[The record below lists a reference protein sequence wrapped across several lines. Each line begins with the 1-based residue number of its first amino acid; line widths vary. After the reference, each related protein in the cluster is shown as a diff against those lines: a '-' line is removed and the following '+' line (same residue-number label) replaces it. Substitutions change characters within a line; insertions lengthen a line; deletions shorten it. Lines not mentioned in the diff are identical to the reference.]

1 MAVVAGGC
9 ALANLVI
16 GARHFLQVPRLS
28 DFMLFY
34 AAATVARQHG
44 WSHLYDLKLQAA
56 TEAALDPQGYFLPFY
71 YPPPVA
77 VLALPFSYLPLIA
90 GYIAWVLLLLVV
102 LVITWWLAAPGVGA
116 AKLLQIVLAVGLFP
130 LAFGIREG
138 QLVLV
143 VGLGLAIA
151 WRTERAGYPVWAGAA
166 LSLLALKPQL
176 AFLVPVALL
185 VAGRY
190 RVLAGLAIAG
200 GLLAAASFLMIGGEG
215 VRGWMAAIEAAS
227 RVHQEAYSLRGW
239 LGTSAWVLPLQAAT
253 AALALVAAWRHRHS
267 FALVLGAAVVGSCWP
282 LRTCTS
288 RISPCWCPSPGWP
301 GVPGRRAA
309 CGGSPLRVGS
319 SSTWRSC
326 PGSWPSSWRRP
337 GSAGWRLGP
346 VLAVDATQGG
356 VEAGVVG
363 LLQRGRIELRCLLAI
378 GGEVD
383 QAGDDH
389 ARV

>member
-1 MAVVAGGC
+1 MVAGGC
-9 ALANLVI
+9 AVANLVI

-44 WSHLYDLKLQAA
+44 WSHLYDLGLQAA

-116 AKLLQIVLAVGLFP
+116 AKFLQIVLAVGLFP
-130 LAFGIREG
+130 LAFGVREG
-138 QLVLV
+138 QLVMV
-143 VGLGLAIA
+143 VGLGMAIA
-151 WRTERAGYPVWAGAA
+151 WRAERAGHPVWAGAA

-185 VAGRY
+185 VAGRH

-200 GLLAAASFLMIGGEG
+200 GLLAAASLLMIGGDG
-215 VRGWMAAIEAAS
+215 VRGWMAAIQAAS

-239 LGTSAWVLPLQAAT
+239 LGTSAWVLPLEAAA

-267 FALVLGAAVVGSCWP
+267 FALVLGAAVVGSLLATPYLHLQDLSLLVPAAWLAWSAEP
-282 LRTCTS
+282 SGSLRRFTTAGWLALNLALVS
-288 RISPCWCPSPGWP
+288 GVAAVLVEAAWISWLAAVPSPRCRCRP
-301 GVPGRRAA
+301 ARR
-309 CGGSPLRVGS
+309 
-319 SSTWRSC
+319 
-326 PGSWPSSWRRP
+326 
-337 GSAGWRLGP
+337 
-346 VLAVDATQGG
+346 
-356 VEAGVVG
+356 
-363 LLQRGRIELRCLLAI
+363 
-378 GGEVD
+378 
-383 QAGDDH
+383 
-389 ARV
+389 